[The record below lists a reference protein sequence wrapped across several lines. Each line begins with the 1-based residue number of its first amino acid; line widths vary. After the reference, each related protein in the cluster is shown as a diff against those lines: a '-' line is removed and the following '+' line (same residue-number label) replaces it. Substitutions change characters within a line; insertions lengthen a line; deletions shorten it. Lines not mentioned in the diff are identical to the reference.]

1 MSGGSDRVL
10 AFDRTRRERAAA
22 RAAEFAQT
30 ARRLQRER
38 ANGAD
43 VLARHL
49 DATPRGEW
57 GRLAEVPEL
66 RTSGVLEQLARR
78 VGDRR
83 EIDPQEALALST
95 LATTIAETLPPDA
108 YPAVVLA
115 QLRAQAWKDRAH
127 TMRYLGRYEEAFQA
141 IDMAERVLANFPTT
155 IYDRAIVALV
165 KASTLQH
172 VERFEESRV
181 LLRHCRDVFRDHG
194 DVRLYLY
201 CGINE
206 GLLLHRQ
213 RQFVEAYEQ
222 WSSLLA
228 GATRI
233 HDHDSLARL
242 HNNLGLCAMELG
254 RLADA
259 SQHLSRAKAIFTD
272 LGRPVEA
279 TRSEYNFGVLLL
291 NRGAVDRAV
300 EILEAVRLAFR
311 GHGLVEESG
320 LCALAIARARITQH
334 DAEGARALVREVID
348 DFSDAH
354 LDHRAFDALNFLATE
369 IAGRRATP
377 EVVERVETFVREL
390 RTSSSPW
397 AAMPA

>member
-10 AFDRTRRERAAA
+10 AFDRTRRGRAAA

-38 ANGAD
+38 ADGAG

-49 DATPRGEW
+49 DDTPRAEW
-57 GRLAEVPEL
+57 GRLAEEPEL

-78 VGDRR
+78 IRDRR

-115 QLRAQAWKDRAH
+115 QLRAQAWKDRGH
-127 TMRYLGRYEEAFQA
+127 TMRYLGRYDEAFDA
-141 IDMAERVLANFPTT
+141 IDMAERALANFPTT
-155 IYDRAIVALV
+155 AYDRAVVALV

-181 LLRHCRDVFRDHG
+181 LLAECREVFRDHG

-206 GLLLHRQ
+206 GLLSHRQ
-213 RQFVEAYEQ
+213 RRFPEAYEK
-222 WSSLLA
+222 WSSLVA
-228 GATRI
+228 GATQI
-233 HDHDSLARL
+233 GDLDSLARL

-254 RLADA
+254 RLAEA

-279 TRSEYNFGVLLL
+279 IRSEYNFGVLLL
-291 NRGAVDRAV
+291 NRGAAERATEV
-300 EILEAVRLAFR
+300 LEAARLAFR
-311 GHGLVEESG
+311 SHGLVEESG
-320 LCALAIARARITQH
+320 LCALAIARARVTH
-334 DAEGARALVREVID
+334 DADGARALVREVIR
-348 DFSDAH
+348 DFTDAH

-369 IAGRRATP
+369 ITRRRATP
-377 EVVERVETFVREL
+377 EVVERVEIFVRDL
-390 RTSSSPW
+390 RTNLSPW

>member
-38 ANGAD
+38 ADGAD

-49 DATPRGEW
+49 DATPRAEW
-57 GRLAEVPEL
+57 PRLAEVAEL

-78 VGDRR
+78 VRARCESDS
-83 EIDPQEALALST
+83 QEALTLST

-108 YPAVVLA
+108 YPPVVLA

-127 TMRYLGRYEEAFQA
+127 TLRYLGRYDEAFHA
-141 IDMAERVLANFPTT
+141 VDMAERALANFPTT
-155 IYDRAIVALV
+155 AYDRAVVSLV

-172 VERFEESRV
+172 VERFEESR
-181 LLRHCRDVFRDHG
+181 LLLVECRAIFRDHG
-194 DVRLYLY
+194 DMRLHLY

-213 RQFVEAYEQ
+213 RQFSEAYEQ
-222 WSSLLA
+222 WSALLA
-228 GATRI
+228 GASQL
-233 HDHDSLARL
+233 HDDESLARL
-242 HNNLGLCAMELG
+242 HNNLGLCAVELG
-254 RLADA
+254 RFAEA
-259 SQHLSRAKAIFTD
+259 TQHLSRAKALFTD

-279 TRSEYNFGVLLL
+279 VRGDYNFGLLL
-291 NRGAVDRAV
+291 LQRGFADRAIDV
-300 EILEAVRLAFR
+300 LQAARSAF
-311 GHGLVEESG
+311 HEHALVEESG
-320 LCALAIARARITQH
+320 LCALAIARARVTR
-334 DAEGARALVREVID
+334 DADAARALVREVIR
-348 DFSDAH
+348 DFNDAH

-369 IAGRRATP
+369 ITSRRATP
-377 EVVERVETFVREL
+377 ATVERVESFVRDL
-390 RTSSSPW
+390 RTSPAAW
-397 AAMPA
+397 TAMPA